1 MTQFLPP
8 NLLALF
14 APRDPIPFLPQLE
27 KLPHEKH
34 HNQPYSGIA
43 PFIKHFEDPRDAP
56 PPTRAET
63 RDERLE
69 RKRREKMERR
79 QTVVET
85 ELKLWDPHNDP
96 NAQGDAFKTLFVARI
111 NYDTTES
118 KLRREFEVYGP
129 IKRIY
134 IVYNK
139 RTSKPR
145 GYAFIEYEHERDM
158 HSAYK
163 HADGKKI
170 DGRRVLV
177 DVERGRTVK
186 GWHPRRLGGGLGGTR
201 RGGADVNIK
210 HSGRDDTSRYD
221 DRPIGSDRDRER
233 GDRRERS
240 REREREKDRGERRRS
255 RSRERRRR
263 TRSRERDRVPG
274 GSVEEGPSRRRERE
288 RERGGEGEAP
298 APPPAAKPRER
309 SRERDRDRERK
320 RRSRSR
326 ERRRDRER
334 GKGAE
339 GGEEG
344 ASGMTD
350 GMMGEGGERGM
361 DESGL
366 GDQGRGEE
374 GGPEGEE
381 RGRDRDR
388 ERDRDRDRKRSHR
401 DKDRD
406 RDRERRRDRDRD
418 RDREH
423 KRDRGDRERREDR
436 HGSLLPPMGE
446 NEGLGNGEEGEGS
459 LPPQIEEGSQ
469 DGMNAMMM
477 DQDSMQ
483 SGDGYVSNE
492 NGYKMEAQ
500 GDEY

>member
-34 HNQPYSGIA
+34 HNQPYCGIA
-43 PFIKHFEDPRDAP
+43 PFIRHFEDPRDAP

-63 RDERLE
+63 REERLE
-69 RKRREKMERR
+69 RKRREKIERR
-79 QTVVET
+79 QGVVEE

-96 NAQGDAFKTLFVARI
+96 NAQGDAFKTLFVARV

-139 RTSKPR
+139 KTGKPR

-221 DRPIGSDRDRER
+221 DRPIGGDRDRER
-233 GDRRERS
+233 DRDRRDRS
-240 REREREKDRGERRRS
+240 RERDRDKERGERRRS

-263 TRSRERDRVPG
+263 SRSRERGAAPEEAVG
-274 GSVEEGPSRRRERE
+274 GGRRRERE
-288 RERGGEGEAP
+288 RGPGGGAGGGGAP
-298 APPPAAKPRER
+298 IGGPNDSR
-309 SRERDRDRERK
+309 SRERSRDRERK

-326 ERRRDRER
+326 DRKRDRER
-334 GKGAE
+334 GKGPE

-344 ASGMTD
+344 PPMD
-350 GMMGEGGERGM
+350 GAMADAGER
-361 DESGL
+361 DEMAGA
-366 GDQGRGEE
+366 EE
-374 GGPEGEE
+374 AVVDGEE
-381 RGRDRDR
+381 RGT
-388 ERDRDRDRKRSHR
+388 RDRDRDRDRDRRRSHR

-406 RDRERRRDRDRD
+406 RERRRGE

-423 KRDRGDRERREDR
+423 KRDRGDRERGGAERRDSR
-436 HGSLLPPMGE
+436 HAPSAGE
-446 NEGLGNGEEGEGS
+446 LESLGNGDEGS
-459 LPPQIEEGSQ
+459 QPAAPKSEEGSQ
-469 DGMNAMMM
+469 DGMAMMM
-477 DQDSMQ
+477 DQDSTQ
-483 SGDGYVSNE
+483 SAEGYGSNE
-492 NGYKMEAQ
+492 NGFKMEPPAE
-500 GDEY
+500 EY